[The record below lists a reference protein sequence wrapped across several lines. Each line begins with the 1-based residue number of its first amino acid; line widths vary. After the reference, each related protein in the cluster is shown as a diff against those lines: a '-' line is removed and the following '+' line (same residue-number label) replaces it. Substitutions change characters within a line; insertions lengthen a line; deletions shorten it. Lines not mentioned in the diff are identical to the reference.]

1 MARRTRTP
9 RTQKR
14 RIHHL
19 GITPRPI
26 RHPKCRT
33 TLLQNQLP
41 PFPRCRHEGVPC
53 QYRHRTQRTTTP
65 LHQSTRHGSPELGTA
80 TRTLKNIHIKGF
92 IMKRFTAAALSIV
105 LSVGVSAGVAQAQ
118 DFSDPATT
126 PGKITAHPKKQSL
139 LQPPVEATIYAEP
152 YGIVPDHHAAANF
165 SPLGT
170 RKSAK
175 IRGSLHQ
182 PLRYSLFFNS
192 FEECQADFD
201 PYAHDFS
208 VMNAI
213 IPPHWIWMAKND
225 WTQQISTQCYQIYN
239 GKWVYE
245 YDNFFEM
252 PVVPNPQKLPG
263 RYPKDVPPEQQK
275 YLRK

>member
-1 MARRTRTP
+1 
-9 RTQKR
+9 
-14 RIHHL
+14 
-19 GITPRPI
+19 
-26 RHPKCRT
+26 
-33 TLLQNQLP
+33 
-41 PFPRCRHEGVPC
+41 
-53 QYRHRTQRTTTP
+53 
-65 LHQSTRHGSPELGTA
+65 
-80 TRTLKNIHIKGF
+80 
-92 IMKRFTAAALSIV
+92 MKRFTAAALSIV

-213 IPPHWIWMAKND
+213 IPPHWIWMAKMTGHSRSVLSAIKFITANGY
-225 WTQQISTQCYQIYN
+225 TNTTISLKCQSSPTPRNYQAATR
-239 GKWVYE
+239 KT
-245 YDNFFEM
+245 F
-252 PVVPNPQKLPG
+252 PQNNKNTS
-263 RYPKDVPPEQQK
+263 ENN
-275 YLRK
+275 

>member
-225 WTQQISTQCYQIYN
+225 WTQQISTQCLSLIHISEPTRQCCTSR
-239 GKWVYE
+239 
-245 YDNFFEM
+245 M
-252 PVVPNPQKLPG
+252 PSSA
-263 RYPKDVPPEQQK
+263 
-275 YLRK
+275 

>member
-19 GITPRPI
+19 GTTPRPI

-126 PGKITAHPKKQSL
+126 PGKITAHPKQQFTQNHTASSQTIMQLLIFRLWVLENLQKFVVHCISL
-139 LQPPVEATIYAEP
+139 FDIA
-152 YGIVPDHHAAANF
+152 
-165 SPLGT
+165 
-170 RKSAK
+170 
-175 IRGSLHQ
+175 
-182 PLRYSLFFNS
+182 YSLI
-192 FEECQADFD
+192 
-201 PYAHDFS
+201 
-208 VMNAI
+208 VLKNAR
-213 IPPHWIWMAKND
+213 
-225 WTQQISTQCYQIYN
+225 QILTLTRTISA
-239 GKWVYE
+239 
-245 YDNFFEM
+245 
-252 PVVPNPQKLPG
+252 L
-263 RYPKDVPPEQQK
+263 
-275 YLRK
+275 